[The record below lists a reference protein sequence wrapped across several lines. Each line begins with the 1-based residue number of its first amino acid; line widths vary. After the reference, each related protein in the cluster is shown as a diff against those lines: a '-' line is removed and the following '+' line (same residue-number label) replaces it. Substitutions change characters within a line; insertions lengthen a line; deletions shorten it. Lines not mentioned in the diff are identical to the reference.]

1 MSVETIKNRDLFI
14 KICFMYF
21 LNHILKILG
30 IDEEIDDIQPI
41 EYITMDKKEGFKILD
56 SLLDFVV
63 LAKSGKI
70 IIFEFKKNMLR
81 KSDLKQ
87 VYNYYRQIYCK
98 EKKDTIAIIIV
109 ISKEGKIMEYDELDV
124 TYHPRIIKTKSIN
137 KQKDL
142 KAIRDKFKNNLKLT
156 SEECSL
162 IVAFPIFELKESE
175 CEIVDEMCRMIKYK
189 KHCIP
194 KNELDGLIIG
204 MYLNIVEYIDVDKQ
218 QELME
223 MIEMAERSEGVIAKF
238 KRECR
243 EEAFKKGEEK
253 TEKRIV
259 RHLFKK
265 IPNVDIVAVLLDMNE
280 NDIQNMLKD

>member
-1 MSVETIKNRDLFI
+1 MSVETIKNCDLFI

-41 EYITMDKKEGFKILD
+41 EYITMDKKEWFKILD

-98 EKKDTIAIIIV
+98 EKKDTMTIISV
-109 ISKEGKIMEYDELDV
+109 VSKKGKIMEYNELDV

-137 KQKDL
+137 K
-142 KAIRDKFKNNLKLT
+142 
-156 SEECSL
+156 
-162 IVAFPIFELKESE
+162 
-175 CEIVDEMCRMIKYK
+175 
-189 KHCIP
+189 
-194 KNELDGLIIG
+194 
-204 MYLNIVEYIDVDKQ
+204 
-218 QELME
+218 
-223 MIEMAERSEGVIAKF
+223 
-238 KRECR
+238 
-243 EEAFKKGEEK
+243 
-253 TEKRIV
+253 
-259 RHLFKK
+259 
-265 IPNVDIVAVLLDMNE
+265 
-280 NDIQNMLKD
+280 